1 MPEAPAYQSGLIA
14 ALRGGSPQASQV
26 SVPGVTM
33 MPNAPR
39 PSGSPSLFGGAPMT
53 GNLMTPPSFPL
64 AQGAMPRQSQQQQPL
79 TATFMGMPLQIPREF
94 APQMSGNLM
103 PVPQFSPAP
112 DYVAPPPQ
120 PMPTYQPPP
129 YFQNPESGYRWVYNA
144 DGDQVPYY
152 DPNGYYGD

>member
-14 ALRGGSPQASQV
+14 ALRGGESQPSQV

-33 MPNAPR
+33 MPNTPR
-39 PSGSPSLFGGAPMT
+39 PGGGPTLFGGAPMT
-53 GNLMTPPSFPL
+53 GNLMTPPSFPP

-112 DYVAPPPQ
+112 DYVAPPPK
-120 PMPTYQPPP
+120 P
-129 YFQNPESGYRWVYNA
+129 V
-144 DGDQVPYY
+144 
-152 DPNGYYGD
+152 DPNAPFINRFGYWEYPGESVDYGSSGND

>member
-14 ALRGGSPQASQV
+14 ALRGGESQPSQV

-33 MPNAPR
+33 MPNTPR
-39 PSGSPSLFGGAPMT
+39 PGGGPTLFGGAPMT
-53 GNLMTPPSFPL
+53 GNLMTPPSFPP

-103 PVPQFSPAP
+103 PVPQFAPAQTYIP
-112 DYVAPPPQ
+112 PPPPSMPPTAPAAPPFY
-120 PMPTYQPPP
+120 TDE
-129 YFQNPESGYRWVYNA
+129 ESGYRWTYNA
-144 DGDQVPYY
+144 DGEQVPYY
-152 DPNGYYGD
+152 GPSED